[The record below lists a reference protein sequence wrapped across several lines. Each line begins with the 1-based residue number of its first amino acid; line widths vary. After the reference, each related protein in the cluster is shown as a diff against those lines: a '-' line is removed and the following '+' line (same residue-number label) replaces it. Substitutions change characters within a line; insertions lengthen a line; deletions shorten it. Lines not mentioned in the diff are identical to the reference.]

1 MRRLGLPLLLAA
13 AMAGCAVGPGYH
25 RPPVDTPSQWRAPR
39 PEEDSLRPFYDSL
52 AAHRDTIPA
61 ALRDSTMPLADSMV
75 NLMPPSP
82 PGDTASSS
90 SIDWFALLQDTVLRR
105 LVDTAIAEN
114 RTVRVAIATIDE
126 FRAEYGVAKAPL
138 FPQLTANGTGGKE
151 RVAFGGTPVTF
162 NVYQVTGDVSW
173 ELDFWGRLRRGTQ
186 AAREDL
192 LATQEARRAVVLSLI
207 SDVATA
213 YLELRELDLDLD
225 ISRRT
230 LDSRRETLRLAQ
242 RRFQQGLISELDV
255 RQFESQVADPAARVA
270 DFERQVV
277 QKEDQLSIL
286 LGHHPSNVPRGQTL
300 PAVLSSI
307 VVPRALP
314 SSLLERR
321 PDVRQAEAQLRAATA
336 RIGVAQAERLP
347 KFTITGQY
355 GTQSTTASGL
365 FKNNSD
371 IYTVLGGISLPLFT
385 GGEYTN
391 EVRAARARAD
401 QARYMY
407 QQTVLIALQDAQD
420 ALVGLRASHD
430 QLIAQQWQVTS
441 LQSALHLATR
451 RYDNGISS
459 YLDVLDAQRSLFTAE
474 LSLAQVQRQ
483 ELVSAV
489 QLYKALGGGW
499 TADST
504 GADGDGGASGAPR

>member
-1 MRRLGLPLLLAA
+1 M
-13 AMAGCAVGPGYH
+13 
-25 RPPVDTPSQWRAPR
+25 
-39 PEEDSLRPFYDSL
+39 
-52 AAHRDTIPA
+52 
-61 ALRDSTMPLADSMV
+61 
-75 NLMPPSP
+75 
-82 PGDTASSS
+82 
-90 SIDWFALLQDTVLRR
+90 
-105 LVDTAIAEN
+105 
-114 RTVRVAIATIDE
+114 
-126 FRAEYGVAKAPL
+126 
-138 FPQLTANGTGGKE
+138 
-151 RVAFGGTPVTF
+151 
-162 NVYQVTGDVSW
+162 
-173 ELDFWGRLRRGTQ
+173 
-186 AAREDL
+186 
-192 LATQEARRAVVLSLI
+192 LSLI

-255 RQFESQVADPAARVA
+255 RQFESQVADPAARVP

-277 QKEDQLSIL
+277 QKEDELSVL
-286 LGHHPSNVPRGQTL
+286 LGHHPSNVPRGQPL

-307 VVPRALP
+307 VVPSALP

-336 RIGVAQAERLP
+336 RIGARRRRVCRSSRSPA
-347 KFTITGQY
+347 
-355 GTQSTTASGL
+355 STARRDDPVRVVQE
-365 FKNNSD
+365 NSD
-371 IYTVLGGISLPLFT
+371 MYTVLGGISLPLFT

-420 ALVGLRASHD
+420 ALIGLRASHD
-430 QLIAQQWQVTS
+430 QLIAQQLQVTS

-451 RYDNGISS
+451 RYDNGLSS

-499 TADST
+499 PSDTA
-504 GADGDGGASGAPR
+504 GARGTGGAPGAPR